1 MLFIG
6 SRVVNPEPDLNSV
19 RAGSLVSCG
28 RDKGIVVRALELK
41 DAFLP
46 LTIEVYTQ
54 YDH

>member
-1 MLFIG
+1 MLYIG

-28 RDKGIVVRALELK
+28 RDEGIVVRAPELK

-46 LTIEVYTQ
+46 PTIEVYTQ

>member
-1 MLFIG
+1 MLYNG
-6 SRVVNPEPDLNSV
+6 SRVVNPESDLNSV
-19 RAGSLVSCG
+19 RAGSLVPCG

>member
-1 MLFIG
+1 MLYNG
-6 SRVVNPEPDLNSV
+6 SHVANPESDLNSV